1 MGSQNRSFRRW
12 TKLKSADKKNEI
24 LKRFELFEIPDKS
37 YISISF
43 SIFLTGG
50 PQTKRLWCET
60 SNFFD
65 REQSKMIL
73 SYKNMRRGFHYP
85 PPKQNSVCN
94 MKIVFHFIWCSLFGY
109 SCNEKHTLW
118 LYGYSIAFTW
128 LNKENPK
135 YNFNNFL
142 VMYPA
147 CFGINS
153 FWWK

>member
-12 TKLKSADKKNEI
+12 TKLKSADKKKNEI
-24 LKRFELFEIPDKS
+24 LRRFELFEIPDKS
-37 YISISF
+37 CISISF

-60 SNFFD
+60 SNFFWTWD
-65 REQSKMIL
+65 IIHYDPLPNKIL
-73 SYKNMRRGFHYP
+73 SAIWRYFILYDALYLDIVAMRNIHCDFMGIQLP
-85 PPKQNSVCN
+85 ITL
-94 MKIVFHFIWCSLFGY
+94 KI
-109 SCNEKHTLW
+109 
-118 LYGYSIAFTW
+118 
-128 LNKENPK
+128 
-135 YNFNNFL
+135 NFL